1 VSVGIDT
8 VDDMQSTP
16 AIEAIDLVKRF
27 GDNPAVDG
35 VSFTVPP
42 GTVLGLLGPNGA
54 GKTTTVRMM
63 TTLTEPTSGTAR
75 VAGYDVRREPD
86 KVRRSMGLTGQVATV
101 DELLTGRE
109 NIRMIGSLYGIRRKE
124 LARLGDQ
131 LLEQFSIA
139 DAADQV
145 VKSYSGG
152 MRRRLDL
159 AVSLLASPPVLFLD
173 EPTTG
178 LDPRSRSDLW
188 DVLRSLVE
196 QGTTLLLTTQYL
208 EEADQLADNI
218 VVMDRGRIIA
228 EGSPLQLKQQAGNA
242 SLIVTVTNAEDLPA
256 AQALLA
262 KTGAEVFVDAGPRQ
276 LTAAADGL
284 ADMVRVAGWLRDSDI
299 DVDDIGLSRPSLDDV
314 FLSLTGHRTEEGI
327 QAQTIVFTAFVVAS
341 GITADVEKGI
351 IDRFRSLPISRSS
364 VLIGRSVASLLHS
377 SLGVVVMTVTGLAI
391 GWRIRGGIAEAALA
405 FALILV
411 FGFSM
416 IWFGILIGSV
426 MRSVEAVNGV
436 MFTVLFPI
444 TFLAN
449 TFAPTE
455 PMQHWLRVIAEWN
468 PVSSLAQAMRE
479 LWGNGGP
486 APASAQ
492 LPLHHPVI
500 ATILW
505 SLMLTAIF
513 APLRCA
519 PTPVEPGAD
528 CRRVRARPSGFAGR
542 LGTGP

>member
-1 VSVGIDT
+1 MNKTDGPLSATADT
-8 VDDMQSTP
+8 VGDVTP

-27 GDNPAVDG
+27 GGTAVDKPAVDG
-35 VSFTVPP
+35 VSFAVPP

-109 NIRMIGSLYGIRRKE
+109 NIRMVGGLYGIRSKE

-139 DAADQV
+139 DAADRV

-173 EPTTG
+173 DPTTG

-188 DVLRSLVE
+188 EVVRGLVE

-218 VVMDRGRIIA
+218 VVIDKGRIIA

-242 SLIVTVTNAEDLPA
+242 SLIVTVTNADDLPA
-256 AQALLA
+256 AQALLG
-262 KTGAEVFVDAGPRQ
+262 KTGAEVFVDAGARQ

-284 ADMVRVAGWLRDSDI
+284 ADMVRVAGWLRDSDV

-314 FLSLTGHRTEEGI
+314 FLSLTGHRTE
-327 QAQTIVFTAFVVAS
+327 
-341 GITADVEKGI
+341 VE
-351 IDRFRSLPISRSS
+351 
-364 VLIGRSVASLLHS
+364 
-377 SLGVVVMTVTGLAI
+377 
-391 GWRIRGGIAEAALA
+391 
-405 FALILV
+405 
-411 FGFSM
+411 
-416 IWFGILIGSV
+416 
-426 MRSVEAVNGV
+426 VEA
-436 MFTVLFPI
+436 
-444 TFLAN
+444 
-449 TFAPTE
+449 
-455 PMQHWLRVIAEWN
+455 
-468 PVSSLAQAMRE
+468 
-479 LWGNGGP
+479 
-486 APASAQ
+486 
-492 LPLHHPVI
+492 
-500 ATILW
+500 
-505 SLMLTAIF
+505 
-513 APLRCA
+513 
-519 PTPVEPGAD
+519 
-528 CRRVRARPSGFAGR
+528 
-542 LGTGP
+542 